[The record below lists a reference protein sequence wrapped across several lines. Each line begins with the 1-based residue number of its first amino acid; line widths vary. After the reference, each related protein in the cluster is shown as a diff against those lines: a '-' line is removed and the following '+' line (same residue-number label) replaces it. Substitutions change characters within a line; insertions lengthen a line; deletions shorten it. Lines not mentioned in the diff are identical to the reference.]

1 MVVVV
6 VVVVVGLGV
15 VVRASR
21 WKNTTKKHDIRGKSG
36 KNETKH
42 DQINNNER
50 QICVVYY
57 V

>member
-1 MVVVV
+1 MVV

-50 QICVVYY
+50 LICVYVYY